1 MTQYAQPTLD
11 AAVDDGITLATKFNG
26 AMGALYS
33 THAGAAAPP
42 SPVKGQGW
50 VDTSQEAASTP
61 VFLMKQFTGTVWRTL
76 GTLNLTTGAY
86 TTAGGLPLTGGTV
99 TGPILFPAGAV
110 DAPSISFS
118 GDTDLGIY
126 RVAADQLAFS
136 TAGVQR
142 ILLTGTTFDVLT
154 GLARVAGASAQLNL
168 DRASGAAGSS
178 VINFRSGTSNRWA
191 MSVTGAES
199 TGDLGANFFL
209 GLLND
214 AGALVVNYL
223 QIGRS
228 TRQMGINGAVIG
240 NATVTIRTT
249 ATAAGEDA
257 FDIMNVN
264 TDSNGYVGMNFRTA
278 GGALRAALRGERP
291 GNNNGDLG
299 IWTGQTGVLV
309 KAATF
314 RSNSNLDVVGA
325 ITSAGAAVT
334 STRAVKKDI
343 KVAPSQL
350 ERLKKMR
357 VVNFK
362 RTECEDPR
370 EELGFIAEEV
380 AELFPSAVTQD
391 GAIHLMDLIA
401 SLTSVVQEQQS
412 QIDEL
417 KKALGGN

>member
-99 TGPILFPAGAV
+99 TGPILFPTGAEN
-110 DAPSISFS
+110 APSISFA

-142 ILLTGTTFDVLT
+142 VLLTGTTFDVLT
-154 GLARVAGASAQLNL
+154 GLARVAGASATLNL
-168 DRASGAAGSS
+168 DRNVGTSGAS
-178 VINFRSGTSNRWA
+178 VLNFRVGTSARWGFQ
-191 MSVTGAES
+191 VTGVES
-199 TGDLGANFFL
+199 TGEAGSNLFL
-209 GLLND
+209 QLFND
-214 AGALVVNYL
+214 AGALTVNYL
-223 QIGRS
+223 QFERSGR
-228 TRQMGINGAVIG
+228 RMAINGTYNSAAIVSVRT
-240 NATVTIRTT
+240 NA
-249 ATAAGEDA
+249 AAAGEDA
-257 FDIMNVN
+257 IDIMNVN
-264 TDSNGYVGMNFRTA
+264 TDANGYVGMNFRTA
-278 GGALRAALRGERP
+278 AGALRAALRGERP
-291 GNNNGDLG
+291 GNNHGDLG
-299 IWTGQTGVLV
+299 VWTATSGVLA

-314 RSNSNLDVVGA
+314 RSGGNLDVVGA